1 MQQLEMIA
9 HRGYSAIAPENT
21 LAAFST
27 AIQKGANSIE
37 LDVQLSSDG
46 IFVIIHD
53 STLDRTTNG
62 TGNVREKTLE
72 QLRAL
77 DAGSWF
83 APQFSSERIP
93 TLQEV
98 LYTLKVQTDSDG
110 LKQYIYLDVKQ
121 DEPWS
126 SSEVSELVQT
136 VIQTGWE
143 DRCIIASFTEQ
154 LYEQV
159 RHQSKR
165 IVLGYF
171 VVNSNTYQAQLTK
184 ASADGNA
191 IIMSRYSVLLENP
204 SLVQSSRNQGV
215 DVVAWTVDSQ
225 EYLQQLAEIG
235 VVRIVTNSLLG
246 HPEIYCNALNS

>member
-1 MQQLEMIA
+1 MQQFEIIA

-27 AIQKGANSIE
+27 AIQNGANSIE
-37 LDVQLSSDG
+37 FDVQLSSEG
-46 IFVIIHD
+46 TPVIIHD

-62 TGNVREKTLE
+62 TGKVREKTLE

-83 APQFSSERIP
+83 NSKFSSERIP

-98 LYTLKVQTDSDG
+98 LYTLKGQTDSDG
-110 LKQYIYLDVKQ
+110 LKQYIYLDIKQ
-121 DEPWS
+121 HDPWS
-126 SSEVSELVQT
+126 SSEVNDLIQT

-143 DRCIIASFTEQ
+143 DRCIFASFNEQ

-171 VVNSNTYQAQLTK
+171 VVNSDTYQAQLTK
-184 ASADGNA
+184 ASADCNA
-191 IIMSRYSVLLENP
+191 IIMSLYRVLLENL
-204 SLVQSSRNQGV
+204 SLVQDSRKQGV
-215 DVVAWTVDSQ
+215 DVVAWTVDSK
-225 EYLQQLAEIG
+225 EDLQQLADIG
-235 VVRIVTNSLLG
+235 VVRIITNSLVG